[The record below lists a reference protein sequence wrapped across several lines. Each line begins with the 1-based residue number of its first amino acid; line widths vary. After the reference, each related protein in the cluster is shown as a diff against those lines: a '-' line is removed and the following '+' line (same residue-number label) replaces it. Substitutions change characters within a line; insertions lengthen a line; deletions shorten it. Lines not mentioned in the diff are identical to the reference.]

1 MEMVVYST
9 DNQVEAHGSY
19 TARRTIQSGRLDFKM
34 IINWWQDRQTK
45 MGFYYCVCFQGVFS
59 GRFWLFDGYSWWHLA
74 YSFIY
79 NANCN
84 VCKTVQ
90 KVLKLTK
97 STVSN
102 SLYSSPWRPVVTGR
116 HSKCNYFCFFSFSSM
131 GVHSQKSSKLWK
143 KQNKRRQKKIHIQ
156 LACSLLEWSYKGG
169 RGRQHRRV
177 SCDVPTGWMRRAC

>member
-1 MEMVVYST
+1 MEMVAYST

-19 TARRTIQSGRLDFKM
+19 TARRTMQSGRLDFKM
-34 IINWWQDRQTK
+34 IINWLQNRQTK

-143 KQNKRRQKKIHIQ
+143 KTKQKKTEENPYPI
-156 LACSLLEWSYKGG
+156 SLFSA
-169 RGRQHRRV
+169 
-177 SCDVPTGWMRRAC
+177 WMVV